1 MIIED
6 GSHTYEDTLGAIQKF
21 SPYVTLNSYLI
32 VEDGI
37 ISELKMDKKFNGGP
51 LRAIDEFLGKH
62 DEYVIDKSWTDLFGK
77 NATFNVN
84 GYLKKIK

>member
-6 GSHTYEDTLGAIQKF
+6 GSHTYEDTLGAMNKF
-21 SPYVTLNSYLI
+21 GSNVTLNSYLI

-37 ISELKMDKKFNGGP
+37 ISELKMGKKFNGGP
-51 LRAIDEFLGKH
+51 LRAIDEFLTIH
-62 DEYVIDKSWTDLFGK
+62 DEFIIDRTLTDMFEK

-84 GYLKKIK
+84 GYLKKVK